1 MIYQLTY
8 RSTSIN
14 TINTTDLESIH
25 SLADK
30 KNKKLNI
37 TGCLVFYNTKFY
49 QLLEGDEQ
57 DVISLY
63 NEIKRDHRHTKVELI
78 AEGLTKNRI
87 FPNWGMAYYP
97 MAENR
102 FNKSEFKQFKSNLL
116 LLTKLTTSVTK
127 TELNFWKQIKKAL
140 SF

>member
-63 NEIKRDHRHTKVELI
+63 NEIKRDHRHTKIELI

-97 MAENR
+97 IAENR
-102 FNKSEFKQFKSNLL
+102 CNKSEFKQFKSNLL